1 MKKIVVFSVL
11 ALGAIFV
18 IGGIVAHIINIM
30 DAVSCGSYIL
40 TGMVFIL
47 GSLFFRFRT
56 SPAME
61 RLSRIQALKETRD

>member
-18 IGGIVAHIINIM
+18 VGAVVAHIINIM

-40 TGMVFIL
+40 TGIFLIL
-47 GSLFFRFRT
+47 VSLIFRFRT

-61 RLSRIQALKETRD
+61 RLDRIQALRTE